1 MTSFVGQMTDH
12 TDNTSNVMTRKPR
25 KIVGLGEILWDM
37 LPSGKQLGGAP
48 ANFAYISTL
57 LGNEGI
63 VASRIGRDALG
74 NEAVQQLTKVGV
86 GTAHIQADPVHPTG
100 TVKVEVDHAG
110 QPKFEIAEGV
120 AWDFLDW
127 TPAWQHLA
135 AQSDAICFGSLAQ
148 RAPTSHATIRQF
160 LGAAKRDAVR
170 IFDVNLRQHFHSKEV
185 LAESMKLAD
194 IVKLN
199 HEELPRLMEMFGLPH
214 RDEIASADSL
224 VELHGLKLI
233 CVTRGCRGSLLVDH
247 KSLDEHSGYRIQIA
261 DAIGAGD
268 AFTAALA
275 YEYLQGAPLTQMN
288 ETANRMGA
296 WVASRVGAMPVPG
309 DGGIQYELARVG

>member
-1 MTSFVGQMTDH
+1 MTD
-12 TDNTSNVMTRKPR
+12 KIR

-37 LPSGKQLGGAP
+37 LPDGKQLGGAP
-48 ANFAYISTL
+48 SNFAYISTL

-63 VASRIGRDALG
+63 VASRIGSDALG
-74 NEAVQQLTKVGV
+74 NEA
-86 GTAHIQADPVHPTG
+86 IQRLAKLGLETSSIQGDPLHPTG
-100 TVKVEVDHAG
+100 TVQVEVDHAG
-110 QPKFEIAEGV
+110 QPRFEIAEGV
-120 AWDFLDW
+120 AWDFLEW

-148 RAPTSHATIRQF
+148 RAQTSRSTIRQF
-160 LGAAKRDAVR
+160 LGAAKKGAVR
-170 IFDVNLRQHFHSKEV
+170 VFDVNLRQTFHSMEV
-185 LAESMKLAD
+185 VAESMKLAD

-199 HEELPRLMEMFGLPH
+199 HEELPRIMQMFGLPH

-233 CVTRGCRGSLLVDH
+233 CVTRGCHGSLLINH
-247 KSLDEHSGYRIQIA
+247 QTLNEHPGYRIQIG

-268 AFTAALA
+268 AFTAALV
-275 YEYLQGAPLTQMN
+275 YEYLQGAPISRMN

-296 WVASRVGAMPVPG
+296 WVASRVGGMPVPR
-309 DGGIQYELARVG
+309 DGGIHHELSQLT

>member
-1 MTSFVGQMTDH
+1 MTGK
-12 TDNTSNVMTRKPR
+12 RR

-37 LPSGKQLGGAP
+37 LPNGKQLGGAP
-48 ANFAYISTL
+48 SNFAYISTL

-74 NEAVQQLTKVGV
+74 DEAVQRLAKLSV
-86 GTAHIQADPVHPTG
+86 GTSSIQADPVHPTG
-100 TVKVEVDHAG
+100 TVQVEVDHAG
-110 QPKFEIAEGV
+110 QPRFEIAEGV
-120 AWDFLDW
+120 AWDFLEW

-135 AQSDAICFGSLAQ
+135 AESDAICFGSLAQ
-148 RAPTSHATIRQF
+148 RAATSRATVRQF
-160 LGAAKRDAVR
+160 LGAANKGAMR
-170 IFDVNLRQHFHSKEV
+170 IFDVNLRQAFHSKEV

-199 HEELPRLMEMFGLPH
+199 HEELPRIMQMFDLQH

-224 VELHGLKLI
+224 LELHGLKLI
-233 CVTRGCRGSLLVDH
+233 CVTRGCRGSLLISH
-247 KSLDEHSGYRIQIA
+247 QTLDEHPGYRIQIG

-268 AFTAALA
+268 AFTAALV
-275 YEYLQGAPLTQMN
+275 YEFLQGAPLSRMN

-296 WVASRVGAMPVPG
+296 WVASRVGGMPVPR
-309 DGGIQYELARVG
+309 DGGIQYELSQLT

>member
-1 MTSFVGQMTDH
+1 MTLKRH
-12 TDNTSNVMTRKPR
+12 

-37 LPSGKQLGGAP
+37 LPTGKQLGGAP
-48 ANFAYISTL
+48 SNFAYISTL

-74 NEAVQQLTKVGV
+74 DEAVERLAKLGV
-86 GTAHIQADPVHPTG
+86 DTSSIQADPLHPTG
-100 TVKVEVDHAG
+100 TVQVDVDHAG
-110 QPKFEIAEGV
+110 QPRFEIAEGV
-120 AWDFLDW
+120 AWDFLEW

-148 RAPTSHATIRQF
+148 RAPASRATVRQF
-160 LGAAKRDAVR
+160 LGAANKDAVR
-170 IFDVNLRQHFHSKEV
+170 IFDVNLRQTFHSKEV

-199 HEELPRLMEMFGLPH
+199 HEELPRIMQMFDLPH
-214 RDEIASADSL
+214 RDEIASADL
-224 VELHGLKLI
+224 LLDLHGLKLI
-233 CVTRGCRGSLLVDH
+233 CVTRGCHGSLLVNH
-247 KSLDEHSGYRIQIA
+247 QTLDEHPGYRIQIG

-268 AFTAALA
+268 AFTAALVS
-275 YEYLQGAPLTQMN
+275 EYLQGAPILRMN

-296 WVASRVGAMPVPG
+296 WVASRVGGMPVPG
-309 DGGIQYELARVG
+309 DGIQYELSKLT